1 MSYSRKFRPCILAAT
16 FLLAGLAATN
26 LALAHSISAQIK
38 ELDAKWVA
46 AFKARDFATIE
57 ALHAA
62 NGLLLPSN
70 SPPIEG
76 PKAIA
81 AIWKSWSEL
90 PNVEVDFG
98 ANRIEASSSGDMA
111 YDYGWYTFAFDTDNG
126 RVTDKGKYIV
136 VWKKVGGRWKITADI
151 FNMNLPAN

>member
-1 MSYSRKFRPCILAAT
+1 MSYSRNFWPCIFAAA
-16 FLLAGLAATN
+16 FLLAGSTATN
-26 LALAHSISAQIK
+26 LALAHSVSEQLK

-46 AFKARDFATIE
+46 AFKRGDIETIE
-57 ALHAA
+57 AFHAA
-62 NGLLLPSN
+62 NGLLLPPN

-90 PNVEVDFG
+90 PNVEVVFG
-98 ANRIEASSSGDMA
+98 PNRIEASTLGDMA

-126 RVTDKGKYIV
+126 RVTDKGKYVV
-136 VWKKVGGRWKITADI
+136 VWKKIGGTWKIKADI
-151 FNMNLPAN
+151 FNTNLPAK